1 MLNLV
6 IFGPPGAGKGTQAVL
21 ISKKCNIPAISTGD
35 IFREAAGSESESG
48 KKIKEAMKSGNLV
61 DDSVVIDV
69 VVNRLSRPDCR
80 RGFVLDGFPRTLNQ
94 AEQLDKFL
102 TEKKIKIDKVIS
114 FNVDEDILVRRL
126 AGRRVCK
133 DCKKIYNLF
142 VAAPKKQGIC
152 DVCGGELYQREDDQP
167 ATIKQ
172 RLQVY
177 AKQTQPVLDYYRK
190 SGNLVSIEASSS
202 PEEVFIALSKMLGV

>member
-1 MLNLV
+1 MLNLI

-21 ISKKCNIPAISTGD
+21 ISETYKIPAISTGD

-48 KKIKEAMKSGNLV
+48 KKIKAAMKSGNLV

-69 VVNRLSRPDCR
+69 VVERLARPDCS
-80 RGFVLDGFPRTLNQ
+80 RGFILDGFPRTLNQ
-94 AEQLDKFL
+94 AVELDKFL
-102 TEKKIKIDKVIS
+102 TAKKIKIDRVIS
-114 FNVDEDILVRRL
+114 FNVGEDGLVRRL
-126 AGRRVCK
+126 SKRRVCK
-133 DCKKIYNLF
+133 QCKKIYNLF
-142 VAAPKKQGIC
+142 TAAPKKQGVC
-152 DVCGGELYQREDDQP
+152 DVCGGSLYQREDDQP

-177 AKQTQPVLDYYRK
+177 SQQTQPVLDYYRK
-190 SGNLVSIEASSS
+190 SGNLVSMEADFS